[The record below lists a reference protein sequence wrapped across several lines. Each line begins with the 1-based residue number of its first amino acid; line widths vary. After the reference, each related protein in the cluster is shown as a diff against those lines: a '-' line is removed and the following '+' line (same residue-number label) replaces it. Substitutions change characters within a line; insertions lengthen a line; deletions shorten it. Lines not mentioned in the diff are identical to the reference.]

1 MKKFII
7 SSLIAVLVSSC
18 GGGETSVDD
27 VIATEDLAQLR
38 EKKEALT
45 IQRDSL
51 NNRIGRLDRA
61 IAAVDTVQKL
71 SLVSTFQVKDTIFN
85 HFVELQGN
93 VSTRKNLILN
103 AEYAGILQELKV
115 EEGQKVQ
122 RGQVLAVLDDGGL
135 GAQLAQLQSQAEL
148 AKTTFERQ
156 KRLWDQ
162 NIGSEIQY
170 LTAKTQFESA
180 SNAVTQLKNQLA
192 KTRITAPFSGTI
204 DQVIADPGANLSPG
218 MPVIRIV
225 SLENMYVEVEVPE
238 IYLPNIKKGT
248 SVRVYF
254 PVLGEE
260 VETKVRQVSDFIRPS
275 NRTFNVEVGVP
286 SLNGMVKP
294 NLNARVFINDYSSED
309 AILIP
314 QSIIT
319 ENAAGEQYVYVAK
332 EIDQQNRA
340 VVEQTVVRV
349 GKSQGD
355 LVEILEGVKAGDA
368 VIEEGARSL
377 LPGQRVKILK

>member
-38 EKKEALT
+38 VKKEALT
-45 IQRDSL
+45 VQRDSL
-51 NNRIGRLDRA
+51 NNRIARLDRA

-71 SLVSTFQVKDTIFN
+71 SLVSTFQVKDTLFD

-93 VSTRKNLILN
+93 VSTRKNLVLN

-122 RGQVLAVLDDGGL
+122 KGQVLAVLDDGGL

-148 AKTTFERQ
+148 AKTTYERQ

-204 DQVIADPGANLSPG
+204 DQVIADPGANLAPG

-238 IYLPNIKKGT
+238 IYLPHIKKGT

-286 SLNGMVKP
+286 SLKGMVKP
-294 NLNARVFINDYSSED
+294 NLNARVFINDYSSEN

-340 VVEQTVVRV
+340 VVEQTVVKV

-368 VIEEGARSL
+368 VIGEGARSL
-377 LPGQRVKILK
+377 LPGQKVKILK